1 MVTRR
6 SPKVRWRHAV
16 AGVAVCAVASAMGF
30 VYQQDRAR
38 DVRVPLYSQTV
49 GLTASGARQLIP
61 ADARP
66 RWISGTRVLRPAS
79 TATAARSPA
88 ERAAD
93 EALSWL
99 AQGEVPGRGGQFE
112 DMARDALLDIR
123 TLTVPAGATVAGWS
137 PQWRYVWP
145 RDVAFVAVALARTGH
160 PDDALHNLLF
170 VQTVQSPDGSL
181 HARYMA
187 DGAGPPDDRGLQ
199 EDGPG
204 WVLWAAF
211 ELLDSLESAEDR
223 RAVLERLDALIDRS
237 TDRILARLD
246 PATGLPAPSSDYWE
260 APEERLTL
268 GIAAS
273 ALAGLEAAERLHEAS
288 GDASRER
295 RSAAASARL
304 RIALHRA
311 FASHAY
317 PRYVQGADPDA
328 AIAFLLPPF
337 QPTALP
343 GSELA
348 LGRAI
353 PRMRRPAGGIAPGV
367 GWKNDGISGSTT

>member
-1 MVTRR
+1 
-6 SPKVRWRHAV
+6 
-16 AGVAVCAVASAMGF
+16 
-30 VYQQDRAR
+30 
-38 DVRVPLYSQTV
+38 
-49 GLTASGARQLIP
+49 
-61 ADARP
+61 
-66 RWISGTRVLRPAS
+66 
-79 TATAARSPA
+79 
-88 ERAAD
+88 
-93 EALSWL
+93 
-99 AQGEVPGRGGQFE
+99 
-112 DMARDALLDIR
+112 
-123 TLTVPAGATVAGWS
+123 
-137 PQWRYVWP
+137 
-145 RDVAFVAVALARTGH
+145 
-160 PDDALHNLLF
+160 
-170 VQTVQSPDGSL
+170 
-181 HARYMA
+181 MA

-223 RAVLERLDALIDRS
+223 RAVLERLEALIDRS

-295 RSAAASARL
+295 RSAAASTRL

-317 PRYVQGADPDA
+317 PRYMQGADPDA

-353 PRMRRPAGGIAPGV
+353 PTDAPASRRYSAGRWVEERRDFLDAGDCFACGH
-367 GWKNDGISGSTT
+367 GCGHR